1 MPRPKVTFK
10 NTMLDLE
17 IRDLEITVGTETI
30 KAGHLKASLDVA
42 DLLRTPLKTETT
54 GLRLL
59 DHGERKIQVIKTI
72 RQFTGLPLKEAK
84 EASENTP
91 WQYDSG
97 RVKEFARELEAAG
110 AVVECDEGR
119 PKVTVLDKLRELLTE
134 AVDAS

>member
-10 NTMLDLE
+10 NTMLNLE
-17 IRDLEITVGTETI
+17 IRDLEITVGPETI

-59 DHGERKIQVIKTI
+59 HHGERKIQVIKTI
-72 RQFTGLPLKEAK
+72 RTFTGLPLKEAK

-91 WQYDSG
+91 WQYDSA
-97 RVKEFARELEAAG
+97 RVEEFARELEAVG

>member
-1 MPRPKVTFK
+1 
-10 NTMLDLE
+10 MLNLE

-72 RQFTGLPLKEAK
+72 RTFTGMALKEAK

-91 WQYDSG
+91 WQYDSAVSG
-97 RVKEFARELEAAG
+97 RVKEFAREH
-110 AVVECDEGR
+110 EGR